1 MMNMSD
7 KVHGLKDRKKSEETR
22 RKTRKTNKN
31 KAYSDLSKK
40 ELTPWMK
47 RKRNT
52 EEVKRKLTKY
62 FNRPE
67 EREKLSI
74 NRLKQKFSIKDT
86 KPEKILQKICKD
98 AKIQFVKQKSFKLDN
113 YEWHHTI
120 RSEVDVFVEPNICL
134 FVDGDWWH
142 TNPKEY
148 MKNGRRRTGIKPD
161 TTIVSSAR
169 RGIKKVAKD
178 IIEKDDGITRDLESQ
193 GYIVLRFWE
202 SDLIYDT
209 ETCCQR
215 IIDAVN
221 KSQS

>member
-113 YEWHHTI
+113 YEIGTVNAQTI
-120 RSEVDVFVEPNICL
+120 STNTPTKCSYKL
-134 FVDGDWWH
+134 FV
-142 TNPKEY
+142 TE
-148 MKNGRRRTGIKPD
+148 
-161 TTIVSSAR
+161 SSLAASACR
-169 RGIKKVAKD
+169 CKKS
-178 IIEKDDGITRDLESQ
+178 LE
-193 GYIVLRFWE
+193 IF
-202 SDLIYDT
+202 
-209 ETCCQR
+209 
-215 IIDAVN
+215 
-221 KSQS
+221 